1 MYFHMFQILL
11 SMKVK
16 VCILYMLY
24 RHFLL
29 LQIPT
34 CIYTTMQ
41 IINIDVEKAHIG
53 VYICNWQYTISN
65 VHVLY

>member
-1 MYFHMFQILL
+1 MYKLKILQVQNVFSHVSNIF

-34 CIYTTMQ
+34 CIYTTTQ
-41 IINIDVEKAHIG
+41 IINIDEEKAHIG
-53 VYICNWQYTISN
+53 VNICN
-65 VHVLY
+65 

>member
-1 MYFHMFQILL
+1 
-11 SMKVK
+11 
-16 VCILYMLY
+16 MLY
-24 RHFLL
+24 KHFLL

-53 VYICNWQYTISN
+53 VYICNWRYTISN